1 MSASGPG
8 TKPGRGK
15 AATAATAAAAA
26 AAAALSEPPV
36 ETTPSPDDNPDTQ
49 TALLNNVL
57 AALVRVN
64 QRLDTLENGR
74 STTPV
79 DSEMSEESSVEQA
92 ELPAV
97 TTPRPTPNPNLLRD
111 PKMPP
116 PEPFSGKI
124 SEFKNFMVQCTLI
137 FSVCPNTYCT
147 DERRVLFVISRLK
160 DEPLT
165 WANEIAID
173 PAHPLR
179 HNYDLFKQQLTN
191 IYGDRAFKA
200 KSEDQLLNIRQ
211 TGSAASYAQKFQ
223 SYAAPLNLNDDA
235 KCLMFF
241 GGLKNE
247 IQKACT
253 MAGRA
258 FPFYALVDQAITFDQ
273 LSYQHSKRESTGK
286 KQRHS
291 DNASTRDSSSAS
303 SSNSNPNPNPKST
316 SSGNNNSPSQPRGPL
331 TQAEKDHRAKHKLCM
346 YCGKPGHTVQD
357 CRTVPNSPK
366 PPDSSSSDSASVSNL
381 RSAPALIY
389 PVPLTSGSENWQS
402 QPPRT

>member
-1 MSASGPG
+1 MSANGPG
-8 TKPGRGK
+8 TRPGRGRA
-15 AATAATAAAAA
+15 AATAATA
-26 AAAALSEPPV
+26 SEQPVEQSPSPV
-36 ETTPSPDDNPDTQ
+36 ETQDQHTV
-49 TALLNNVL
+49 LLNTIL
-57 AALVRVN
+57 ATLTRVN
-64 QRLDTLENGR
+64 ERLDALENGR
-74 STTPV
+74 GVTPV
-79 DSEMSEESSVEQA
+79 DSEASEESSVEQA
-92 ELPAV
+92 DIPTVPAV
-97 TTPRPTPNPNLLRD
+97 TIPRATPNLLRD

-179 HNYDLFKQQLTN
+179 HDYDRFKQQLTN

-200 KSEDQLLNIRQ
+200 KSEDQLLSIRQ

-273 LSYQHSKRESTGK
+273 LSYQHSKQEKRESNSRESTGK

-291 DNASTRDSSSAS
+291 DNASTKDSSSTS
-303 SSNSNPNPNPKST
+303 PSNPKST
-316 SSGNNNSPSQPRGPL
+316 SSGNTNSSSQPRGPL

-357 CRTVPNSPK
+357 CSAVPNSPK
-366 PPDSSSSDSASVSNL
+366 PSDSSSGSASVSNL
-381 RSAPALIY
+381 RSPPALMY

>member
-1 MSASGPG
+1 
-8 TKPGRGK
+8 
-15 AATAATAAAAA
+15 
-26 AAAALSEPPV
+26 
-36 ETTPSPDDNPDTQ
+36 
-49 TALLNNVL
+49 
-57 AALVRVN
+57 
-64 QRLDTLENGR
+64 
-74 STTPV
+74 
-79 DSEMSEESSVEQA
+79 
-92 ELPAV
+92 
-97 TTPRPTPNPNLLRD
+97 
-111 PKMPP
+111 
-116 PEPFSGKI
+116 
-124 SEFKNFMVQCTLI
+124 MVQCTLI

-200 KSEDQLLNIRQ
+200 KSEDQLLSVRQ

-241 GGLKNE
+241 GGLKHE

-258 FPFYALVDQAITFDQ
+258 FPFFALVDQAITFDQ
-273 LSYQHSKRESTGK
+273 LSYQHSKQEKRESNSRESTGK

-291 DNASTRDSSSAS
+291 DNASKFHQRIFL
-303 SSNSNPNPNPKST
+303 NVVFQFL
-316 SSGNNNSPSQPRGPL
+316 SQIHVVR
-331 TQAEKDHRAKHKLCM
+331 
-346 YCGKPGHTVQD
+346 
-357 CRTVPNSPK
+357 
-366 PPDSSSSDSASVSNL
+366 
-381 RSAPALIY
+381 
-389 PVPLTSGSENWQS
+389 
-402 QPPRT
+402 